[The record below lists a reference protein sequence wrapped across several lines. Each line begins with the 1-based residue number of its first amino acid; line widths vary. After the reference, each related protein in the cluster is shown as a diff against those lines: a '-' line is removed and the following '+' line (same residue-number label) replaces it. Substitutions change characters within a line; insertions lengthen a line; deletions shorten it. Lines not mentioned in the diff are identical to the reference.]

1 MKQKILK
8 PSMFFLL
15 VILTGAGC
23 EVENIDPDP
32 DRAIL
37 GKWEVIENSLG
48 SVSYPG
54 AYNEYRPDSV
64 LINYNSGGDTTYS
77 KYWFVDS
84 LLYKSHEYIIIE
96 GYDTSKHI
104 AVEPY
109 KFDFI
114 TYNKLQLEFQNPAI
128 VTMFIYKRIK

>member
-1 MKQKILK
+1 MKQKFLK
-8 PSMFFLL
+8 LSMFILL
-15 VILTGAGC
+15 VVLTEAGC
-23 EVENIDPDP
+23 EKDNFDPDP
-32 DRAIL
+32 GKAIL
-37 GKWEVIENSLG
+37 GKWEVIENSYG
-48 SVSYPG
+48 PISYPG
-54 AYNEYRPDSV
+54 AYEEYRPDSV
-64 LINYNSGGDTTYS
+64 LFNYNSENDTNYS
-77 KYWFVDS
+77 KYWFEDS

-96 GYDTSKHI
+96 GYDTTKHI